1 MRTSNSARLA
11 ALLIALLF
19 AATSLFAAP
28 RIEYKFWYVKQADNG
43 TITEIAV
50 RVFEGDY
57 QTIMVPAT
65 PGGPADAPRE
75 VFVRSKRKAAS
86 EMPYLKSKKKRK
98 DNEVINPGTT
108 KEAILYGP
116 SDFGEIVCP
125 VGEVNSP
132 TTCPA
137 LHAFLRSEFGKDP
150 QLRPVK
156 EQGGPQ

>member
-1 MRTSNSARLA
+1 MLTTKTRLA
-11 ALLIALLF
+11 TLFLALVF
-19 AATSLFAAP
+19 AATSLLAAP

-43 TITEIAV
+43 LITELAV

-57 QTIMVPAT
+57 QTVQVQVS
-65 PGGPADAPRE
+65 PGSLETVPRE
-75 VFVRSKRKAAS
+75 VFVRSKRKPAS
-86 EMPYLKSKKKRK
+86 EMPYLKSKKKKK

-108 KEAILYGP
+108 REAIIYGP

-125 VGEVNSP
+125 AGEVNNP

-137 LHAFLRSEFGKDP
+137 VHSFLRSEFGKDP
-150 QLRPVK
+150 QLKQVR